1 MIRRPPRS
9 TLFPY
14 TTLFRSLTGHD
25 GVVIYGRSDAVLNPG
40 GVRIG
45 TAEIYAAVES
55 LPQILEALAVAQDWQ
70 GADPIGLFVR
80 LQSGAELDAGL
91 QQPIPPTIR
100 AFTTPP
106 HLPATNIAVP
116 AHP

>member
-55 LPQILEALAVAQDWQ
+55 LPQILDALAAAQDWQ
-70 GADPIGLFVR
+70 SDVRIVLFVR
-80 LQSGAELDAGL
+80 LRNGAERDEPLRG
-91 QQPIPPTIR
+91 QIR
-100 AFTTPP
+100 SP
-106 HLPATNIAVP
+106 LRS
-116 AHP
+116 